1 MTKERPQGVSAEL
14 EGLLQFL
21 YVCPVGLVEFDD
33 AGTIHRINPEAVN
46 LLIAAV
52 GVTPFG
58 NIFDVLG
65 ASGAELRELLTA
77 APLDAGRI
85 VNEYLV
91 RPEPAGL
98 RALSLNVVRVS
109 SDRVMAMITDVSAMQ
124 LRSSLAEA
132 LASASGAND
141 AAARVCALTNV
152 LLGAGGAAVYERS
165 DGGGWLCLGQSD
177 ELVGGGAEA
186 SDGSGGPSHEAF
198 QRGAIV
204 TVRTRAEV
212 VGRYSKWAA
221 HHAEACATVAV
232 PMFGSQSSE
241 GPMTG
246 HVLELWFRDDP
257 GFDRQYFNNLEL
269 MASDISRFFE
279 RARSSELLRESEQ
292 FTRRVLDNLAT
303 FVGVVTTDGVLTH
316 VNQAPLTAAAITA
329 DDVLGRKFWDCPWWN
344 YAPDV
349 QAKLERAVHRAA
361 GGEIVRYDATIRV
374 AGDKRLVVDFQIAPL
389 LDDRGVVTH
398 LIPSGFDLTERTAA
412 ESERDQVHQRL
423 SQLQRLG
430 ALLSAAAFPADVCA
444 AAAVVVKEAF
454 AADRCAVGFES
465 GDQLKLFTLPGADEQ
480 RGSWTTIP
488 LPIQV
493 AMDGCTLATPAAGID
508 RATVNALWGVVV
520 EGMASS
526 IFVPLGGDGT
536 LAVMHASSSTLRESE
551 RDLLDAMSHLV
562 SSALERARLHE
573 AAEVDRAEDTRAL
586 ARAEFLADAMARIA
600 MVDGVAARLQMLVD
614 LLVPSM
620 ADYATIEAPD
630 QANPVLALAHRDRTL
645 IGRSAQLGAHSHIT
659 VPLDL
664 GGGMKGALLLELSD
678 VDRRPFDAHDLALAR
693 HVGDRAGILLAR
705 ARLYE
710 EEHNISL
717 RLQRALLPDQL
728 VRHRDVVL
736 TARHEAAG
744 PMLEVGGDWYDSFT
758 WPGGLVGLVVGD
770 VAGHGI
776 EATAAMGRLRSA
788 VAAFAPLIGP
798 DPAALLDALDLFM
811 RGPNGTRYATACCA
825 VFDPSS
831 GELRYS
837 SAGHLP
843 MLVLS
848 PNGRTSWLDDAQA
861 PPLCQLPIDHR
872 PSGSVVLERGALL
885 VQYSDGLVE
894 RRGEALDVGL
904 SRLEEAIRRLTSV
917 GLDDIANRLVDHFV
931 ASHPIEDDIVVLA
944 MRYDPT

>member
-1 MTKERPQGVSAEL
+1 M
-14 EGLLQFL
+14 
-21 YVCPVGLVEFDD
+21 
-33 AGTIHRINPEAVN
+33 
-46 LLIAAV
+46 
-52 GVTPFG
+52 
-58 NIFDVLG
+58 
-65 ASGAELRELLTA
+65 
-77 APLDAGRI
+77 
-85 VNEYLV
+85 
-91 RPEPAGL
+91 

-109 SDRVMAMITDVSAMQ
+109 SDRLMGVITDVSAMQ

-132 LASASGAND
+132 LASASGVND
-141 AAARVCALTNV
+141 AAGRVCAVATA

-165 DGGGWLCLGQSD
+165 GGGGWLCLGRSG
-177 ELVGGGAEA
+177 ELVEGGSGA
-186 SDGSGGPSHEAF
+186 SDGSGGPSDEAL
-198 QRGAIV
+198 QSGAIV
-204 TVRTRAEV
+204 AVRTRAEV

-221 HHAEACATVAV
+221 HHLEASAAVAL

-241 GPMTG
+241 GPNAG

-257 GFDRQYFNNLEL
+257 GFDRQYLNNLEL
-269 MASDISRFFE
+269 ITSDISRFFE
-279 RARSSELLRESEQ
+279 RVRSNELLRESEQ
-292 FTRRVLDNLAT
+292 FTRRVLDNLVT

-349 QAKLERAVHRAA
+349 QAKLEQAVHRAA

-374 AGDKRLVVDFQIAPL
+374 AGDERLVVDFQIAPL

-398 LIPSGFDLTERTAA
+398 LIPSGFDLTERIAA
-412 ESERDQVHQRL
+412 EFQRDQVHQRL

-430 ALLSAAAFPADVCA
+430 AVLSAAAFPADVCA
-444 AAAVVVKEAF
+444 AAAAVVKEAF

-493 AMDGCTLATPAAGID
+493 AVDGCTLATPAAGID
-508 RATVNALWGVVV
+508 RATVNALYGVVV

-526 IFVPLGGDGT
+526 IFVPLRGGDGT
-536 LAVMHASSSTLRESE
+536 LAVMHASPNALPESE

-562 SSALERARLHE
+562 SSALERGRLHE
-573 AAEVDRAEDTRAL
+573 AAEVDRAEETRAL

-600 MVDGVAARLQMLVD
+600 MVDGVAARLQLLVD

-630 QANPVLALAHRDRTL
+630 QANPVLALAHRDRTV
-645 IGRSAQLGAHSHIT
+645 IGRLAQLGPHSHLT

-693 HVGDRAGILLAR
+693 HIADRAGILLAR

-848 PNGRTSWLDDAQA
+848 PNGRTSWLNDAQA

-872 PSGSVVLERGALL
+872 PSGSLVLERGALL

-894 RRGEALDVGL
+894 RRGEDLDVGL

-917 GLDDIANRLVDHFV
+917 SLDDIANRLVDQFV

-944 MRYDPT
+944 MRYDPK